1 MTDKTL
7 SPIHVVGGGLAG
19 SEAAWQIAQAGIPV
33 ILHEMRGVRG
43 TDAHKTDGLAE
54 LVCSNSFR
62 SDDATSNA
70 VGVIHAEM
78 RLANSLI
85 MACADRNQV
94 PAGGALAVD
103 RDGFSDAVTKA
114 IAEHPLITVVRQE
127 VDGLPPR
134 EWDLAVIATGPLTS
148 PSLATAIQAQTG
160 EDSLAFFDAIAPI
173 VYRESINMDICWYQS
188 RYDKVGPGGTGK
200 DYINCPMDEAQYH
213 AFIDALTAGDTVGFK
228 EWEGTPYFDGCLPIE
243 VMAERGRETLRH
255 GPMKPMGL
263 TNAHNPSVKAYAVVQ
278 LRQDNALGTLYNMV
292 GFQTKLKY
300 GTQAEIFRMIPGLE
314 NAEFARLGGLH
325 RNTYINSPTL
335 LDRTLTLKSRPGLRF
350 AGQITGCEGYV
361 ESAAIGLLAG
371 RFAAAERK
379 GELLPPPPA
388 STAFGS
394 LLGHIT
400 GGHLVSDD
408 EPGKR
413 SFQPMNINFG
423 LFPDLEPGSIVKPEG
438 TKRFRGKDKTIMK
451 KQLMSARALRDCA
464 SWLGLP
470 ASEAQ
475 GASSE
480 DSLSA
485 ELT

>member
-1 MTDKTL
+1 MTKIST

-78 RLANSLI
+78 RLAGSLI
-85 MACADRNQV
+85 MACADKHQV

-103 RDGFSDAVTKA
+103 RDGFSDAVSAA
-114 IAEHPLITVVRQE
+114 IDGHPLITVVREE
-127 VDGLPPR
+127 VTGLPPK
-134 EWDLAVIATGPLTS
+134 EWGLSVIATGPLTS
-148 PSLATAIQAQTG
+148 PGLAESIRAETG
-160 EDSLAFFDAIAPI
+160 EDALAFFDAIAPI
-173 VYRESINMDICWYQS
+173 IHRDSINMDVCWYQS

-200 DYINCPMDEAQYH
+200 DYINCPMDEAQYN
-213 AFIDALTAGDTVGFK
+213 AFIDALIAGDTVGFK

-263 TNAHNPSVKAYAVVQ
+263 TNAHNPTVKAYAVVQ

-292 GFQTKLKY
+292 GFQTKLRY
-300 GTQAEIFRMIPGLE
+300 GAQSEIFKMIPGLE

-325 RNTYINSPTL
+325 RNTYINSPVL
-335 LDRTLTLKSRPGLRF
+335 LDPSLQLKSQPGLRF

-361 ESAAIGLLAG
+361 ESASIGLLAG
-371 RFAAAERK
+371 RFAAADSK
-379 GELLPPPPA
+379 GEDVRLPPA
-388 STAFGS
+388 TTALGS
-394 LLGHIT
+394 LLNHIT

-423 LFPDLEPGSIVKPEG
+423 LFPELAPGSIVKPEG
-438 TKRFRGKDKTIMK
+438 IKRFRGKDKTIIK
-451 KQLMSARALRDCA
+451 RQLMAERALSDCRT
-464 SWLGLP
+464 WLDL
-470 ASEAQ
+470 A
-475 GASSE
+475 
-480 DSLSA
+480 
-485 ELT
+485 